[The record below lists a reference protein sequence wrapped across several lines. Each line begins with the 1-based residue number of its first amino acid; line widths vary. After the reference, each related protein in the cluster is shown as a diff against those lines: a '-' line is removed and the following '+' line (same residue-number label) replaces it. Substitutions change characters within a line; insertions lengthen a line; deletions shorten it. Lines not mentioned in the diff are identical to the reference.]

1 MATFPVSS
9 ASCNTSVPLEVFL
22 ENDRKR
28 LLRDTFS
35 RYAESGQG
43 NAMEHLFLYRRRYHE
58 DGEIGIFD
66 ADKYFSGGG
75 SCREK
80 AVPVAEE
87 NGGKQPQ
94 VDQVKEEEEEERS
107 DLLLQKQK
115 IKASSI
121 RSATPSTTCYSEPSW
136 NSQSTLLLLLQKQKD
151 PSPSPHKKL
160 PKPPLPTSKRLLII
174 GGFCCSSSCAGE
186 KSVDVDDKS
195 TNPINCRRSATTN
208 HCSSTSS
215 TTTTITT
222 TEEEKKKPEEFEL
235 RKDEEKARAA
245 ASFLEVHGSDF
256 LEKDI
261 IDQEEKKKKNII
273 INNNMGPSPSPNLLR
288 RGLTML
294 TIDVDQDDLLSESSS
309 DLFEIGLNPF

>member
-1 MATFPVSS
+1 
-9 ASCNTSVPLEVFL
+9 
-22 ENDRKR
+22 
-28 LLRDTFS
+28 
-35 RYAESGQG
+35 
-43 NAMEHLFLYRRRYHE
+43 MEHLFLYRRRYHE

-66 ADKYFSGGG
+66 ADKYFTGGG

-94 VDQVKEEEEEERS
+94 VDQVKEEEEEEERS

-160 PKPPLPTSKRLLII
+160 RKPPPPTSKRLLII
-174 GGFCCSSSCAGE
+174 GGFCCSSSCSGE

-195 TNPINCRRSATTN
+195 TNPINCRRSATTD
-208 HCSSTSS
+208 HCSS
-215 TTTTITT
+215 TTTTG
-222 TEEEKKKPEEFEL
+222 EEEKKPEEFEL

-261 IDQEEKKKKNII
+261 IDQEKKKKNII
-273 INNNMGPSPSPNLLR
+273 INNSMGPSPSPNLLQ